1 MTTAIRLGRI
11 RGVEV
16 IADAP
21 VFVVAVVL
29 GWLQYLALV
38 SSYDASSVATILG
51 LAVAVLYLASLL
63 LHESLHTIVAADRG
77 LHPRRIR
84 LLVFGGYSMI
94 DHRDSTPSDEFWVAI
109 AGPLASVAAGGLL
122 WVLALVAGG
131 HEPTAETMRF
141 LGTINLLIAAFN
153 LLPGLPLDGG
163 RALRALLWR
172 STGDRIRATQLATAA
187 GKALGW
193 GVAGFGLFV
202 LIFGTDSSGLI
213 WALLGWFLYRS
224 AIAAGRREELIA
236 RAVGARARDVMRA
249 TPDAVP
255 GTMRVAEVMELF
267 QAGPNLRALPVAVD
281 GRVTGILGQAE
292 VDGLAP
298 ARLELGRA
306 AYVMS
311 PIGPGDIID
320 ADTPID
326 EVIARS
332 SSASRWLVV
341 DDGAVVGM
349 IETGD
354 LGAALS

>member
-1 MTTAIRLGRI
+1 
-11 RGVEV
+11 
-16 IADAP
+16 
-21 VFVVAVVL
+21 
-29 GWLQYLALV
+29 V

-51 LAVAVLYLASLL
+51 LAVAVLYLSSLL
-63 LHESLHTIVAADRG
+63 LHESLHTIVAANRG

-84 LLVFGGYSMI
+84 LLVFGGYSVI
-94 DHRDSTPSDEFWVAI
+94 EHRDSTPSDEFWVAI

-122 WVLALVAGG
+122 WALALVAGG

-163 RALRALLWR
+163 RTLRALLWR

-187 GKALGW
+187 GKALGL

-202 LIFGTDSSGLI
+202 LIFGTDPSGLI

-236 RAVGARARDVMRA
+236 RAAGARARDVMRA

-292 VDGLAP
+292 VDELAP
-298 ARLELGRA
+298 AQLELGRA

-332 SSASRWLVV
+332 SSASRWVVV

-354 LGAALS
+354 LDAALS